1 MKTILGRKQRIDND
15 KWVETMQRIEE
26 LVSRAELDQAV
37 ATAVETI
44 RKNTRGKRAAYC
56 WSGGKDS
63 LVLSKICEEAGIT
76 ECMFCLLYTSDAAD
90 E

>member
-1 MKTILGRKQRIDND
+1 MKIILGRKQRTDND
-15 KWVETMQRIEE
+15 KWVEAMQRIEE
-26 LVSRAELDQAV
+26 LVSREELDRAV
-37 ATAVETI
+37 ATAVESI
-44 RKNTRGKRAAYC
+44 RKSTKGKRTAYC

-76 ECMFCLLYTSDAAD
+76 ECMFAHT